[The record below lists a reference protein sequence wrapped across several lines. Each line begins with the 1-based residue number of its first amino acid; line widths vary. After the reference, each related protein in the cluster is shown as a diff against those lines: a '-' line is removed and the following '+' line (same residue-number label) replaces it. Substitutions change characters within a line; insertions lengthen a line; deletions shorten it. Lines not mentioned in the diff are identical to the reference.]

1 MSDDLKIIG
10 LSGYA
15 QSGKDTVGKMLVEQ
29 GYERLA
35 FADTLKIM
43 LLELNPIALVV
54 KSGGSVVRWRVQDVV
69 QANGWEQAKKI
80 GDVRELLQRLGMSG
94 RRLIGDDVWVKA
106 VFDLVDDLS
115 RFVITDV
122 RFPDEA
128 QAIKDAGGQVWRIER
143 PDTEP
148 VNRHESETALDDW
161 AFDLTIV
168 NGGTLE
174 ELQKQAL
181 VTLEV
186 AADLTGQAGTMQDGS
201 QAHQAASA
209 G

>member
-148 VNRHESETALDDW
+148 VNPHESETAIDDW
-161 AFDLTIV
+161 AFDQWLFNDGDLV
-168 NGGTLE
+168 DLLE
-174 ELQKQAL
+174 MVTEAL
-181 VTLEV
+181 ALAVR
-186 AADLTGQAGTMQDGS
+186 
-201 QAHQAASA
+201 
-209 G
+209 